1 METKKTFTEIFQR
14 LNGLNVNEFT
24 EKRNGLTYLSWQ
36 AMTDVLLKHYPDARF
51 CVTTYG
57 ENNAPYY
64 YDENLGY
71 MVHCTLTIEGY
82 ERDMYLP
89 VMDSSNRAMKAAP
102 YIVKTK
108 YKEISVDAATMFDI
122 NTAIMRCKVKCAA
135 MFGLGLYI
143 YNGEDLPKV
152 EQEESKIKE
161 ENAQQAATQKK
172 QKLTAAVLANEKSAK
187 QLYEFLK
194 TEEARLGQ
202 VLDPVAHLRQY
213 YDFDPSLN
221 ESIKQL
227 YNKQQ

>member
-1 METKKTFTEIFQR
+1 METTKTFAEIFQH

-36 AMTDVLLKHYPDARF
+36 AMTDVLLKHYPDAIF

-82 ERDMYLP
+82 VRDMYLP
-89 VMDSSNRAMKAAP
+89 VMDSSNRAMKAEP

-122 NTAIMRCKVKCAA
+122 NTAIMRCKVKCAT

-152 EQEESKIKE
+152 EQEEIKAQE
-161 ENAQQAATQKK
+161 ENAQKQQKQSAIEAAFAAMTLDNIKSREQFETAFKIGRSLGLDKDKK
-172 QKLTAAVLANEKSAK
+172 YKEAAMVVAAQYPKSA
-187 QLYEFLK
+187 
-194 TEEARLGQ
+194 
-202 VLDPVAHLRQY
+202 
-213 YDFDPSLN
+213 
-221 ESIKQL
+221 
-227 YNKQQ
+227 